1 MSLSD
6 AIIDTI
12 VWSDVEVL
20 NGSGQELAN
29 SLRRFVQAETREEV
43 SSLWWELEGV
53 AFAQN
58 TIYGGAVQTIE
69 VMMAALAD
77 QPADF
82 LRPWIIEV
90 VRFIITVRLTPIR
103 RCFECMKKAERTWL
117 LAAEVCQADASEYR
131 EAVLE
136 VLTLLILVCNGCGNR
151 QVRNEA

>member
-90 VRFIITVRLTPIR
+90 VRFIITGASDADPSLLR
-103 RCFECMKKAERTWL
+103 ECMKKAEAGTWL

-136 VLTLLILVCNGCGNR
+136 VLTLVDSRLATAVAVGR
-151 QVRNEA
+151 